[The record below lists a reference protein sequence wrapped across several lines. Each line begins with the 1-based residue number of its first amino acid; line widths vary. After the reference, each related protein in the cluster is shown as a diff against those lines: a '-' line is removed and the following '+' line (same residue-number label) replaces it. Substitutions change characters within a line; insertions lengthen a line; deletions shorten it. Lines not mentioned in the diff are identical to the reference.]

1 MSLYPKI
8 FLVECFISVP
18 NFMLVSSIA
27 QFYQKFAHICQAN
40 TRKFSKADK
49 PAR

>member
-1 MSLYPKI
+1 MFDRFKNVITTPPTTRT
-8 FLVECFISVP
+8 FIAVWDA
-18 NFMLVSSIA
+18 F
-27 QFYQKFAHICQAN
+27 QGE

>member
-1 MSLYPKI
+1 MLQSIVNAHPDDPQMFKSAE
-8 FLVECFISVP
+8 VASRNSDKVSV
-18 NFMLVSSIA
+18 
-27 QFYQKFAHICQAN
+27 